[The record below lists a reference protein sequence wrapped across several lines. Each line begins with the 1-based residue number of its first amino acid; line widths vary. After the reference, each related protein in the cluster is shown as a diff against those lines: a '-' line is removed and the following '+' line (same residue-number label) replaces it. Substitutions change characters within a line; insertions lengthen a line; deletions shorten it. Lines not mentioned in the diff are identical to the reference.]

1 MIGEGVAAV
10 SRLDRH
16 ALDQIF
22 GERVR
27 FDEPLSR
34 HTSFRIGGPADV
46 WVEVADVE
54 EIRRV
59 QALATAADL
68 PLFVLGGGTNIL
80 VSDRGVRGVVVR
92 LGRALACLDW
102 CANGSGLHARAG
114 AALSLKRLVTE
125 AIARDLSGLEFAE
138 GIPGTVGGGLL
149 MNAGAFGG
157 ELGNVVEYVD
167 GVDVHGDLQRFPR
180 SALRFGYRRF
190 DLPPGF
196 IVTHLDFLLQP
207 GEPAAIHA
215 KRDDAKRR
223 RAAHQPLG
231 HPNAG
236 SIFKNP
242 PGEYAGRLIDA
253 VGMKG
258 QRHGGAMVS
267 EQHANFIV
275 NVGGAT
281 AADVRA
287 LMIEAARRVWEA
299 KGVRLEPEIKLVGDW
314 SRT

>member
-1 MIGEGVAAV
+1 M
-10 SRLDRH
+10 SPFDRQ
-16 ALDQIF
+16 AWCDSF

-46 WVEVADVE
+46 WVEVADAV
-54 EIRRV
+54 EIRRA
-59 QALATAADL
+59 QALAAAADL

-80 VSDRGVRGVVVR
+80 VSDRGVRGVVLH
-92 LGRALACLDW
+92 LGRPLASLEW
-102 CANGSGLHARAG
+102 HANGKGLHVRAG
-114 AALSLKRLVTE
+114 AALPLKRLVTE
-125 AIARDLSGLEFAE
+125 AVARDLTGLEFAE

-157 ELGNVVEYVD
+157 EIADVIEGIE
-167 GVDVHGDLQRFPR
+167 GVDPRGGSQRLPR
-180 SALRFGYRRF
+180 SALRFGYRHF

-196 IVTHLDFLLQP
+196 IVTHLEFLLHL
-207 GEPAAIHA
+207 GDSAAI
-215 KRDDAKRR
+215 RSRCDDAKRR
-223 RAAHQPLG
+223 REAHQPLG
-231 HPNAG
+231 YPNAG

-242 PGEYAGRLIDA
+242 PGEFAGRLLEA

-258 QRHGGAMVS
+258 QRRGGAMVS

-281 AADVRA
+281 AADVRL
-287 LMIEAARRVWEA
+287 LMAEASRRVWEA
-299 KGVRLEPEIKLVGDW
+299 KRIRLQPEIRLVGEW
-314 SRT
+314 NST

>member
-1 MIGEGVAAV
+1 VAAV

-16 ALDQIF
+16 ALEQIF

-34 HTSFRIGGPADV
+34 HTSFRIGGPAEV
-46 WVEVADVE
+46 WVEVADAE

-59 QALATAADL
+59 QAVAAAADL

-80 VSDRGVRGVVVR
+80 VSDRGVRGIVVH
-92 LGRALACLDW
+92 LGRPLACVDW
-102 CANGSGLHARAG
+102 RANGRGQHVRAG
-114 AALSLKRLVTE
+114 AALPLKRLVTE
-125 AIARDLSGLEFAE
+125 AIARDLTGLEFAE

-157 ELGNVVEYVD
+157 EMGDVVEYVD
-167 GVDVHGDLQRFPR
+167 GVDAYGERQRFPR

-190 DLPPGF
+190 ALPPGF
-196 IVTHLDFLLQP
+196 IVTLLEFLLHP
-207 GEPAAIHA
+207 GDPAAIHA
-215 KRDDAKRR
+215 KRDDARR
-223 RAAHQPLG
+223 RRTAHQPLG
-231 HPNAG
+231 YPNAG

-242 PGEYAGRLIDA
+242 PGDYAGRLMEA

-281 AADVRA
+281 AADVHA
-287 LMIEAARRVWEA
+287 LMIEAARRIWEA
-299 KGVRLEPEIKLVGDW
+299 TGVRLEPEIKLVGDW
-314 SRT
+314 SKP